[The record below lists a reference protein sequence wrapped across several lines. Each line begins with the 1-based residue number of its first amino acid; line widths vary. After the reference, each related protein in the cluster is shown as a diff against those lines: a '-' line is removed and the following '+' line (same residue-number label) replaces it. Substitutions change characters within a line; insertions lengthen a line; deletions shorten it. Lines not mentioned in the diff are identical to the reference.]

1 MTKTELNRLAR
12 LARSLPY
19 YRISATEKE
28 FSCPLDV
35 EAKRREHDRTVAHHF
50 TVPHLPWESG
60 ITAPEVLRA
69 LADHLDP
76 GMEACSRVT
85 GS

>member
-19 YRISATEKE
+19 YRESATVAS

-35 EAKRREHDRTVAHHF
+35 EAKRREHDRTVAHRF
-50 TVPHLPWESG
+50 TVPHLPWNTG
-60 ITAPEVLRA
+60 TTAPEVLAA

-76 GMEACSRVT
+76 DAEACSRVT
-85 GS
+85 R